1 MRVPF
6 LLASVSVATTF
17 RAPVPSRA
25 IEPATAAPTVLD
37 PVALDRVTAGS
48 SASAE
53 LALGDAPRPQV
64 QPEPPRRPRDLLPWL
79 RWRIGCALPGRV
91 CIQAR
96 G

>member
-1 MRVPF
+1 MRARF
-6 LLASVSVATTF
+6 LFATLLLTI
-17 RAPVPSRA
+17 ATVPSRA
-25 IEPATAAPTVLD
+25 SEPVPPAPVVLD
-37 PVALDRVTAGS
+37 PVALDRATAAA

-53 LALGDAPRPQV
+53 LALAAAPWPQV

-91 CIQAR
+91 CIQGR